1 MSFKDEC
8 ERLGWWF
15 RTKPQGTT
23 ITHTLMNGSGVL
35 IVPLQQRE
43 RFYEMCMKCL
53 VNREKLFMVEQT
65 KSSDRFRMFLDIDYV
80 TSGEQGA
87 VTDETIKR
95 WATQLYTAFPTLGSV
110 LVSTCTR
117 KQGDDFKNGIH
128 FSWPSVTVTS
138 TSALNILNRVTA
150 VLVDYDPDVPWKTVL
165 DKSVFKTGLRTIWSY
180 KVKRD
185 TKELVEP
192 YVPRFEIGK
201 DGFKDITKDT
211 PTAKLLQYFSILPHG
226 TESEHFGNSETIISG
241 TNADDELLN
250 WLKEMYPQHKIPG
263 IDKILPKKTHWVISV
278 RSKYCEFIKGVHQ
291 HNHGWFLI
299 DKATKTIISKC
310 HDEDH
315 KNLSGRKYM
324 VHPSIIKYLQKLE
337 NKV

>member
-43 RFYEMCMKCL
+43 RFYEMCMRCL
-53 VNREKLFMVEQT
+53 FNREKLFMVEQT

-80 TSGEQGA
+80 TTGEQGA
-87 VTDETIKR
+87 VTDETIKQ
-95 WATQLYTAFPTLGSV
+95 WALHLYRAFPSLGTI

-117 KQGDDFKNGIH
+117 AQGEDFKNGIH
-128 FSWPSVTVTS
+128 FSWPHVTVT
-138 TSALNILNRVTA
+138 TSSAINILSRMTN
-150 VLVDYDPDVPWKTVL
+150 VLNDYDSDIPWSTVL

-180 KVKRD
+180 KMKRE
-185 TKELVEP
+185 TKELVVP
-192 YVPRFEIGK
+192 YVPRFEVNK
-201 DGFKDITKDT
+201 DGLTEIPQSN
-211 PTAKLLQYFSILPHG
+211 PTSSMLERFSILPHG
-226 TESEHFGNSETIISG
+226 NELNHFGGNETIISG
-241 TNADDELLN
+241 HNGDDELIK
-250 WLKEMYPQHKIPG
+250 WIRDMYPKHNVNRIEKVI
-263 IDKILPKKTHWVISV
+263 PKKTYWVIATQ
-278 RSKYCEFIKGVHQ
+278 SKYCEFINREHKG
-291 HNHGWFLI
+291 NHGWFLV
-299 DKATKTIISKC
+299 DKESKTVLFKC

-315 KNLSGRKYM
+315 KCLNGHKFM
-324 VHPSIIKYLQKLE
+324 VHPKIIKYLQRL

>member
-53 VNREKLFMVEQT
+53 SNSEKLFMVEQT

-80 TSGEQGA
+80 TTGEQGA

-95 WATQLYTAFPTLGSV
+95 WAIQLHTAFPSLGPI

-117 KQGDDFKNGIH
+117 TQGDNFKNGIH

-138 TSALNILNRVTA
+138 SSALNILNRITA
-150 VLVDYDPDVPWKTVL
+150 TLVDYDPDVPWSTVL

-180 KVKRD
+180 KMLRT
-185 TKELVEP
+185 TKELVIP
-192 YVPRFEIGK
+192 YVPRFEIGEN
-201 DGFKDITKDT
+201 GVIEISQSNPSASMFK
-211 PTAKLLQYFSILPHG
+211 QFSILPHG
-226 TESEHFGNSETIISG
+226 NELNHFGTSETIISG
-241 TNADDELLN
+241 ISSDDKLLN
-250 WLKEMYPQHKIPG
+250 WLKQLYPMHGVKR
-263 IDKILPKKTHWVISV
+263 IDKIIPKKTHWVISAQ
-278 RSKYCEFIKGVHQ
+278 SKYCEFIGREHKG
-291 HNHGWFLI
+291 NHGWFLI
-299 DKATKTIISKC
+299 DKKTKTILFKC

-315 KNLSGRKYM
+315 KHMNGRSWM
-324 VHPSIIKYLQKLE
+324 VHPEILKYLQYLD
-337 NKV
+337 KV

>member
-43 RFYEMCMKCL
+43 RFYEMCMRCL
-53 VNREKLFMVEQT
+53 FNREKLFMVEQT

-80 TSGEQGA
+80 TTGEQGA
-87 VTDETIKR
+87 VTDETIKQ
-95 WATQLYTAFPTLGSV
+95 WALHLYRAFPSLGTI

-117 KQGDDFKNGIH
+117 AQGEDFKNGIH
-128 FSWPSVTVTS
+128 FSWPHVTVT
-138 TSALNILNRVTA
+138 TSSAINILSRMTN
-150 VLVDYDPDVPWKTVL
+150 VLNDYDSDIPWSTVL

-180 KVKRD
+180 KMKRE
-185 TKELVEP
+185 TKELVVP
-192 YVPRFEIGK
+192 YVPRFEVNK
-201 DGFKDITKDT
+201 DGLTEIPQSN
-211 PTAKLLQYFSILPHG
+211 PTASMLERFSILPHG
-226 TESEHFGNSETIISG
+226 NELNHFGGNETIISG
-241 TNADDELLN
+241 HNGDDELIK
-250 WLKEMYPQHKIPG
+250 WIRDMYPKHNVNRIEKVI
-263 IDKILPKKTHWVISV
+263 PKKTYWVIATQ
-278 RSKYCEFIKGVHQ
+278 SKYCEFINREHKG
-291 HNHGWFLI
+291 NHGWFLV
-299 DKATKTIISKC
+299 DKESKTVLFKC

-315 KNLSGRKYM
+315 KCLNGHKFM
-324 VHPSIIKYLQKLE
+324 VHPKIIKYLQRL

>member
-43 RFYEMCMKCL
+43 RFYEMCMRCL
-53 VNREKLFMVEQT
+53 SNREKLFMVEQT

-80 TSGEQGA
+80 TTGEQGA
-87 VTDETIKR
+87 VTDETIKQ
-95 WATQLYTAFPTLGSV
+95 WALHLYRAFPSLGTI

-117 KQGDDFKNGIH
+117 AQGEDFKNGIH
-128 FSWPSVTVTS
+128 FSWPHVTVT
-138 TSALNILNRVTA
+138 TSSAINILSRMTN
-150 VLVDYDPDVPWKTVL
+150 VLNDYDSDIPWSTVL

-180 KVKRD
+180 KMKRE
-185 TKELVEP
+185 TKELVVP
-192 YVPRFEIGK
+192 YVPRFEVNK
-201 DGFKDITKDT
+201 DGLTEIPQSN
-211 PTAKLLQYFSILPHG
+211 PTASMLERFSILPHG
-226 TESEHFGNSETIISG
+226 NEPNHFAGDDTIISG
-241 TNADDELLN
+241 ASVDDEFVT
-250 WLKEMYPQHKIPG
+250 WIKQVYPKHNISKVEKVI
-263 IDKILPKKTHWVISV
+263 PKKTHWVITTTC
-278 RSKYCEFIKGVHQ
+278 KYCEFIGKEHQ
-291 HNHGWFLI
+291 SNHIWFLV
-299 DKATKTIISKC
+299 DKESQTIMSKC

-315 KNLSGRKYM
+315 KGLSGRKLM
-324 VHPSIIKYLQKLE
+324 VHPKIIKYLQKL